1 MTIIKEKNNYY
12 FLYDGMQ
19 VLISK
24 EIIVK
29 YNLLNKTYNDNDL
42 KIIYDENLYKIAFE
56 KAIKYLHFIKSE
68 YEVISYLKSLNIDN
82 ANIKKVI
89 SKLNELKLLDDKL
102 FTKIYINS
110 KIIKYG
116 KNYIEDELSK
126 KGIAKEIIKNE
137 LDLTDEKEYITKKL
151 NYYFMLEKGSIKN
164 RKEKIKAKFYQKGY
178 QMENINYVVNNFFL
192 NKNLN
197 DLDLIKEDIKK
208 ISSKIKK
215 DDISSKTKLRLK
227 LLKLG
232 YDYNLIDDSI

>member
-12 FLYDGMQ
+12 FLHDGMQ
-19 VLISK
+19 ILISK

-56 KAIKYLHFIKSE
+56 NALKYLHFIKSE

-82 ANIKKVI
+82 ENIKKVI

-178 QMENINYVVNNFFL
+178 QMENINDVVNNFFL